1 MTTVLS
7 KLDSVNLSQRIW
19 IKNARRW
26 PQCASHTSMLL
37 DYPDTDGDGKRSRC
51 EDNVTQPEK
60 LDPHLLEG
68 RNLGIKWGIR
78 HTKGT

>member
-1 MTTVLS
+1 
-7 KLDSVNLSQRIW
+7 
-19 IKNARRW
+19 
-26 PQCASHTSMLL
+26 MLL